1 MTTMNTSKLCQK
13 QQKERACRQRIVVMP
28 LDGSRMRFPD
38 AVGEF
43 DSVKAAY
50 S

>member
-28 LDGSRMRFPD
+28 LRM
-38 AVGEF
+38 GERGGK
-43 DSVKAAY
+43 SYAIP
-50 S
+50 